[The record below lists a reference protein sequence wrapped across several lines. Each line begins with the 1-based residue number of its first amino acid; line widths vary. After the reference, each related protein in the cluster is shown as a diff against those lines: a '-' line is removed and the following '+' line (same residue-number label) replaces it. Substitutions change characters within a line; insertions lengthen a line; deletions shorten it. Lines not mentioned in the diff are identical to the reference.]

1 MLYGHY
7 AGNNKSFPDFV
18 QKGENIMYGKQ
29 ATINLIKS
37 IIDYDS
43 NTRWGSALR
52 HAVKSIEESISSDD
66 EFMEDATEEI
76 YFTSNQRDLT
86 KKEISNGIGK
96 YIKDA

>member
-1 MLYGHY
+1 
-7 AGNNKSFPDFV
+7 
-18 QKGENIMYGKQ
+18 MYGKQ

-66 EFMEDATEEI
+66 DFMEDATEEI

-96 YIKDA
+96 YIKDV

>member
-1 MLYGHY
+1 
-7 AGNNKSFPDFV
+7 
-18 QKGENIMYGKQ
+18 MYGEK

-52 HAVKSIEESISSDD
+52 RAVKLIEETVVSDD
-66 EFMEDATEEI
+66 DFLEDVTEEI

-86 KKEISNGIGK
+86 KKEISHGVGK
-96 YIKDA
+96 YIKGV